1 MLYSNIGEQKGEGG
15 QYFNNYLMRK
25 KKVLYCNM
33 VLPFEVRG
41 EGMRAHAVAVVA
53 AVAGGGGGGGGGG
66 GARGS
71 GEGRRL
77 KSTLNE
83 LHRIG
88 TSIFLLKILY
98 LL

>member
-41 EGMRAHAVAVVA
+41 EGMREDDGRRGCGMWDVGCGMWDVGCGM
-53 AVAGGGGGGGGGG
+53 GGGDVGQERGGY
-66 GARGS
+66 
-71 GEGRRL
+71 L
-77 KSTLNE
+77 KAL
-83 LHRIG
+83 
-88 TSIFLLKILY
+88 
-98 LL
+98 